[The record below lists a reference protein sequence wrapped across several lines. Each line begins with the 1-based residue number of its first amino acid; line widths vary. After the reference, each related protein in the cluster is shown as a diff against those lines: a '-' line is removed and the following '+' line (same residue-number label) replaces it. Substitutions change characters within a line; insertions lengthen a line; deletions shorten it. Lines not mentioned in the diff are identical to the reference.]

1 MNKSNIRLLS
11 LTSQFCLSFA
21 LLCYMAYGIIR
32 DGVAYFDIQWSRVKF
47 GSGTFSFILGLFCFT
62 AIASCLS
69 GAELFLCIRSKIK
82 ERRARRLESNKT

>member
-47 GSGTFSFILGLFCFT
+47 GSGTYSFT